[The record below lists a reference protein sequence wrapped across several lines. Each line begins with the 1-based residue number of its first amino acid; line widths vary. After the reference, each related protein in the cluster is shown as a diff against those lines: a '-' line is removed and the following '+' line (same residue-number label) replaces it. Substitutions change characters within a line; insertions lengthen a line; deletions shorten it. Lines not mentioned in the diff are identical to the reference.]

1 MRLLVCAALA
11 VVPGCLLAQSYQGVV
26 IDAATQRPLAHHRV
40 VLQRVVDSI
49 YSVDSTRTD
58 TLGRF
63 MLGAASAG
71 SYRLRFGP
79 PGALAT
85 FGPIDSLGAD
95 STIARQY
102 AVPDWRR
109 TGGRPYEAG
118 EVEEP
123 VRVIEQGGYDWLM
136 PKYPQELRARR
147 IDGDVLVE
155 FVVDT
160 TGKVLMPS
168 IRVLRSSDVLFTESV
183 RAHLRAAR
191 FTPAYLDAFPVP
203 MKTRQAF
210 TFRVSP

>member
-1 MRLLVCAALA
+1 MCAALA
-11 VVPGCLLAQSYQGVV
+11 VVPDCLLAQNYQGVV
-26 IDAATQRPLAHHRV
+26 IDATTQRPLAYHRV

-58 TLGRF
+58 PLGRF
-63 MLGAASAG
+63 LLGASTAG

-123 VRVIEQGGYDWLM
+123 VRILEQRGYDWLM
-136 PKYPQELRARR
+136 PKYPAELRARGLE
-147 IDGDVLVE
+147 GDVLVE

-160 TGKVLMPS
+160 AGKVVMPS
-168 IRVLRSSDVLFTESV
+168 IRYVRSTDVLFAESV
-183 RAHLRAAR
+183 RAHLRAATFR
-191 FTPAYLDAFPVP
+191 PAYLDAFPVP
-203 MKTRQAF
+203 MKTRQSF
-210 TFRVSP
+210 TFRLGR